1 MPNANEYEDTYNIE
15 ELKVSER
22 SEGKEDYEDTPK
34 DRSVSYGRS
43 ESKLGDEDDA
53 IDDSDIHNTGGDNKK
68 GLTILDKAIE
78 YCWSSDFLDV
88 FRAYFTRHAHVFLK
102 AAKNDEEEHDLEFTE
117 LFNEYL
123 ELFEATLERFIEKN
137 NSTVE
142 EFAAMVKEVKEKK
155 YPDYMEEEFVEALLA
170 SEEYDSFYRVMMR
183 EAKRQILQGKHSE
196 QIANTGK

>member
-1 MPNANEYEDTYNIE
+1 MPTEYDDNYNIE

-22 SEGKEDYEDTPK
+22 SEGKEDYEN
-34 DRSVSYGRS
+34 RGSSSYRRS
-43 ESKLGDEDDA
+43 ESKLGDDEMDDLRNRD
-53 IDDSDIHNTGGDNKK
+53 IDLIDGHKNNKPSS
-68 GLTILDKAIE
+68 ILQKAIE

-123 ELFEATLERFIEKN
+123 ELFEATLERFIKNN
-137 NSTVE
+137 NSTIE

-155 YPDYMEEEFVEALLA
+155 YPDYVEEEFVEALLA

-183 EAKRQILQGKHSE
+183 EAKRQILQGKQNE
-196 QIANTGK
+196 KIVNTGK